1 MGKRIF
7 LFLLTNL
14 AIVLTLSIVLS
25 VLGVGRYIGPD
36 GGLNIQTL
44 AIFCLVWGMGGAFIS
59 LQMSRW
65 IAKRATGVKLVN
77 GQTGNAELDWL
88 YTTVARL
95 TQQANLPMPEVGVYD
110 SGEVN
115 AFATGPSKSRSL
127 VAVSSGLLR
136 AMRHEEVEGV
146 LAHEVAHIA
155 NGDMVTM
162 TLLQGV
168 INAFVMFF
176 ARIIAFALANRG
188 GSRDD
193 RGGGVNYFVVFALEI
208 VLGILGSLITAWFS
222 RQREFRAD
230 RGGATLAGRDRML
243 GALRRLAANRE
254 LVDTQHQAL
263 ATLKI
268 NGAQEL
274 DGVLLDASAA
284 RSAHRG
290 ARTVPVKKQTRR
302 IRQVSKDTKPDQ
314 RFS

>member
-14 AIVLTLSIVLS
+14 AIVVTLSIVLS

-36 GGLNIQTL
+36 GGIDIQAL
-44 AIFCLVWGMGGAFIS
+44 AIFCFVWGMGGAFLS
-59 LQMSRW
+59 LQMSRF
-65 IAKRATGVKLVN
+65 IAKRATGVQLVD
-77 GQTGNAELDWL
+77 GRTGRAEFDWL
-88 YTTVARL
+88 YATVARL

-110 SGEVN
+110 SPEVN

-127 VAVSSGLLR
+127 VAVSTGLLR
-136 AMRHEEVEGV
+136 AMRQDEVEGV

-176 ARIIAFALANRG
+176 ARIIAFALARG

-193 RGGGVNYFVVFALEI
+193 ERGGVNYLVVFALEI

-230 RGGATLAGRDRML
+230 RGGATLAGRERML
-243 GALRRLAANRE
+243 GALRRLASNRE

-268 NGAQEL
+268 NGTRNWMVFFSTHPPLEARI
-274 DGVLLDASAA
+274 AA
-284 RSAHRG
+284 LE
-290 ARTVPVKKQTRR
+290 
-302 IRQVSKDTKPDQ
+302 
-314 RFS
+314 RFQ